1 LFKEVS
7 RVTLKVPPRVREVTM
22 NDPLAVALNGLA
34 QALDAPTASG
44 AALGNW
50 RWTVRQRMA
59 AVREGLARESA
70 QAADGWAVAREYSVL
85 RERNALMSRLATL
98 GPRVLDSPEVE
109 RIRGELK
116 RLVGDI
122 NHHRQRLHDLV
133 YDEVEIEFGG
143 SE

>member
-1 LFKEVS
+1 
-7 RVTLKVPPRVREVTM
+7 M
-22 NDPLAVALNGLA
+22 NDPLQAALNGLA
-34 QALDAPTASG
+34 QALDAPRASG

-59 AVREGLARESA
+59 SVREGLARESA
-70 QAADGWAVAREYSVL
+70 HAADGWAVAREYSVL
-85 RERNALMSRLATL
+85 RERNALMSRLATM
-98 GPRVLDSPEVE
+98 GPRVLDAPEVE
-109 RIRGELK
+109 RIRNELK
-116 RLVGDI
+116 RLIGDI

>member
-1 LFKEVS
+1 
-7 RVTLKVPPRVREVTM
+7 M
-22 NDPLAVALNGLA
+22 NDPMQKALIGLQA
-34 QALDAPTASG
+34 ALDAPRLSG

-85 RERNALMSRLATL
+85 RERNALMSRLSTM
-98 GPRVLDSPEVE
+98 GPKVLEAPEVE
-109 RIRGELK
+109 QVRDELR
-116 RLVGDI
+116 RLLVDI
-122 NHHRQRLHDLV
+122 QHHRQRLHDLV

>member
-1 LFKEVS
+1 
-7 RVTLKVPPRVREVTM
+7 M

-34 QALDAPTASG
+34 QALDAPRSPG

-50 RWTVRQRMA
+50 RWTVRQKMA

-85 RERNALMSRLATL
+85 RERNSLMTRLSTM

-109 RIRGELK
+109 RIRNELK
-116 RLVGDI
+116 RLINDI
-122 NHHRQRLHDLV
+122 HHHRQRLHDLV